1 MNNQDFSLLSEK
13 QKVLLGLDIVSRVL
27 HIYTNLYPD
36 DKKIPHF
43 FAVVREKVDIAS
55 YPASYFDKEFRE
67 AQKDYYLQYD
77 KVCRNLEKH
86 YPHSSAAIAAL
97 GSLIEASRGDVL
109 RASRKAIEAVKIM
122 SSIEPCEI
130 EAQAHS
136 ELLAAY
142 IANPHTSPPLLQH
155 KETSHVRP

>member
-1 MNNQDFSLLSEK
+1 MNNQDFLLLSEK

-43 FAVVREKVDIAS
+43 LAVVRKKA
-55 YPASYFDKEFRE
+55 PASYFDKEFRE
-67 AQKDYYLQYD
+67 AQKDCYFQYD
-77 KVCRNLEKH
+77 EVCRNLEKH

-97 GSLIEASRGDVL
+97 ASLIEASQGDVL

-130 EAQAHS
+130 EAQAHNK
-136 ELLAAY
+136 LMAAY
-142 IANPHTSPPLLQH
+142 IANPHTSPPL
-155 KETSHVRP
+155 PPY

>member
-27 HIYTNLYPD
+27 HIYTSLYPD

-43 FAVVREKVDIAS
+43 LAVVRKKADIAS

-67 AQKDYYLQYD
+67 AQKDCYLVYD
-77 KVCRNLEKH
+77 AACRNLEKN
-86 YPHSSAAIAAL
+86 YPYSRAAITVLDAI
-97 GSLIEASRGDVL
+97 IEASRGDVL
-109 RASRKAIEAVKIM
+109 RASRKAIDAVEVM
-122 SSIEPCEI
+122 SSIEPCKI
-130 EAQAHS
+130 EKQAHS

-142 IANPHTSPPLLQH
+142 IANPHTSPPLPY
-155 KETSHVRP
+155 KESNKHD